1 VGSFGQSGD
10 SGSQGTSGDF
20 EAEAIS
26 ASQWNQYYTAPYLS
40 EVAEE
45 QLYVGEAFTFTT
57 LNMAG
62 DAEIKL
68 VDVVNG
74 EEEILPLVEVAA
86 DEYELQDTA
95 NLSAGVYTVSA
106 TRGDGEEAPETL
118 NIEVLPI
125 ISGVEFDEHYDAL
138 PGGTANLYGEGIRD
152 DVELLYEG
160 TLIEDFTLTDLGN
173 NHQKIAFTIPVEAT
187 HGDYFV
193 RDDGETDY
201 EVILDQPHPLADSD
215 VATFTLLRNAGLTFR
230 PSTNGYS
237 FSNGDL
243 TAFAKQEVADDPWG
257 AFCETYGTYEVE
269 TAVVTNPFLFPLY
282 WAWKGWWAPT
292 NASANCLGMS
302 TYLLHDY
309 FNGVTGVDTAV
320 EEDVA
325 RNVMLAQ
332 GHLLSSEFIG
342 GFTMDGFLANL
353 ATTATVNQV
362 IGFFELGQDNQGS
375 SAPVLVMVPDLT
387 EMGPEMSQIL
397 SMDLDQIKEGMASL
411 VDAIGSSHALA
422 PYMVVYED
430 KKDIYPSRIYFYD
443 SNAPGND
450 QVYMDINRTPKG
462 YEWSFDLFDDPTD
475 PDPYVYGS
483 DGKWVL
489 SSPTVGAVLGDVD
502 LLITILPY

>member
-1 VGSFGQSGD
+1 
-10 SGSQGTSGDF
+10 
-20 EAEAIS
+20 
-26 ASQWNQYYTAPYLS
+26 
-40 EVAEE
+40 
-45 QLYVGEAFTFTT
+45 
-57 LNMAG
+57 
-62 DAEIKL
+62 
-68 VDVVNG
+68 
-74 EEEILPLVEVAA
+74 
-86 DEYELQDTA
+86 
-95 NLSAGVYTVSA
+95 
-106 TRGDGEEAPETL
+106 
-118 NIEVLPI
+118 
-125 ISGVEFDEHYDAL
+125 VEFDDHYDAL

-173 NHQKIAFTIPVEAT
+173 NTQQIAFTIPVEAT

-201 EVILDQPHPLADSD
+201 EVMLDQPHPLSDSD

-282 WAWKGWWAPT
+282 WAWKGWWSPN

-309 FNGVTGVDTAV
+309 FNGVTGVDSAV

-342 GFTMDGFLANL
+342 TFMVEGFLADF
-353 ATTATVNQV
+353 ATLFTINQV
-362 IGFFELGQDNQGS
+362 IGFFQLGQDNQGS

-387 EMGPEMSQIL
+387 EMGPEMTQIL
-397 SMDLDQIKEGMASL
+397 SMDLDLVKEGMSSL

-430 KKDIYPSRIYFYD
+430 KKDVYPSRIYFYD

-450 QVYMDINRTPKG
+450 QVYMDINKAGFG
-462 YEWSFDLFDDPTD
+462 YEWSFDLFDDPAD

-502 LLITILPY
+502 LLVSILPY